1 MQIAAFISH
10 QLGASGGKTFGE
22 YLDSLGLVEAR
33 RRDPTPPSVD
43 DTAVL
48 RSMGITVK
56 KVKK

>member
-22 YLDSLGLVEAR
+22 YLEGLGLFEAR
-33 RRDPTPPSVD
+33 RREPTPVD
-43 DTAVL
+43 DTATL
-48 RSMGITVK
+48 ASMGIVVK